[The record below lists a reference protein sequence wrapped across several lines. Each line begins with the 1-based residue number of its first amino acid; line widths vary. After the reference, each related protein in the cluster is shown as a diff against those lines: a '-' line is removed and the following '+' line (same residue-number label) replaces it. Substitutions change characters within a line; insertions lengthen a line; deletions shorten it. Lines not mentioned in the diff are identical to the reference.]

1 MTDQEF
7 YNDKL
12 RETIATA
19 SDMLIVTAVRLRK
32 IDIGK
37 DRNSAAQDAMCE
49 LSNLH
54 QNIRYDLLIKYG
66 SK

>member
-12 RETIATA
+12 RETIATT

-37 DRNSAAQDAMCE
+37 DRNSAAQDAMRE